1 MKEILKEW
9 KKFTKKIN
17 EQAPAMGLG
26 DDGMDQMEAELEAEL
41 DAAAAQPG
49 LDDALAGI
57 QAASAEFMGT
67 GSPAPAATASPAEP
81 PATAMPPAEPVQ
93 IPTVPGAAP
102 TVASTAV
109 AAPPSRGPTITLE
122 DELEGVDLTAGEDT
136 KILDQ
141 TFDALARGAVSP

>member
-1 MKEILKEW
+1 MKKILNEW

-41 DAAAAQPG
+41 DVAAAQPG

-93 IPTVPGAAP
+93 IPTVPG
-102 TVASTAV
+102 
-109 AAPPSRGPTITLE
+109 
-122 DELEGVDLTAGEDT
+122 
-136 KILDQ
+136 
-141 TFDALARGAVSP
+141 

>member
-1 MKEILKEW
+1 MKKILNEW

-41 DAAAAQPG
+41 DVAAAQPG

-67 GSPAPAATASPAEP
+67 GSPAPAATL
-81 PATAMPPAEPVQ
+81 Q
-93 IPTVPGAAP
+93 G
-102 TVASTAV
+102 
-109 AAPPSRGPTITLE
+109 
-122 DELEGVDLTAGEDT
+122 ELEGVDVTAGKDP

-141 TFDALARGAVSP
+141 TFDALGKGATSPF